1 MTLLEFFFS
10 IIHFLLF
17 SRNQYE
23 TVPDIPVQVLDDLF
37 LELIGG
43 DKYLKLN
50 PNQEQDLLDLLEE
63 CTVIHIFFF

>member
-1 MTLLEFFFS
+1 MMLSRIGSISFISQFFPLLLRS
-10 IIHFLLF
+10 
-17 SRNQYE
+17 QYE

-63 CTVIHIFFF
+63 CAVMI

>member
-1 MTLLEFFFS
+1 M
-10 IIHFLLF
+10 
-17 SRNQYE
+17 
-23 TVPDIPVQVLDDLF
+23 PDIPVQVLDDLF

-63 CTVIHIFFF
+63 CTVKMKYDIIDTSKVC